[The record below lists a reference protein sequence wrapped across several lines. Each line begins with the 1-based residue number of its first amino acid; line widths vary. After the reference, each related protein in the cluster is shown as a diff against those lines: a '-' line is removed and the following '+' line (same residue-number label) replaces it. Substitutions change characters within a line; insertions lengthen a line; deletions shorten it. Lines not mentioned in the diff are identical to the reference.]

1 MKNLIIY
8 SIVIIIIHAIYK
20 GTVEHMSG
28 NLERR
33 YSTKQSQIF
42 DLNKKVTFFYK
53 ECIVYPYVSM
63 NENKKGYILLN
74 THLTEILNYV
84 EEANF
89 GHL

>member
-1 MKNLIIY
+1 MNTDPFFNFGALLRIT
-8 SIVIIIIHAIYK
+8 AD
-20 GTVEHMSG
+20 
-28 NLERR
+28 
-33 YSTKQSQIF
+33 STKQSQIF
-42 DLNKKVTFFYK
+42 DLSKKVSFFYK